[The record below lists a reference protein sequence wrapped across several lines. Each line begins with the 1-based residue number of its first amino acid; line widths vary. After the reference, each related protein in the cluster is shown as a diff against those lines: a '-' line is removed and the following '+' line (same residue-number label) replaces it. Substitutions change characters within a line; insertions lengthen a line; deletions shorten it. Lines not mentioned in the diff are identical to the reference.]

1 MFSIPLFSIV
11 IFPNEDQIHQVKG
24 YKQLLKSKIG
34 WFGSANS
41 AAHITVINFENEFTL
56 ALYIEQIR
64 KYCKTITSQK
74 VIFNSWG
81 TFGEKTFFI
90 APDEQSKIY
99 LNALISQ
106 LHLFLGFKISNSNPH
121 LTIARGL
128 DAKKMTTAKTIFS
141 NTEVNFEF
149 NCDAIYIRKF
159 NQQTKQYT
167 DIVEKIHFEG

>member
-1 MFSIPLFSIV
+1 MVSIPLFSIV
-11 IFPNEDQIHQVKG
+11 IFPNEDQTHQVKG

-34 WFGSANS
+34 WFGSANA

-56 ALYIEQIR
+56 ALYIEKIR
-64 KYCKTITSQK
+64 EYCKTFSSQK

-90 APDEQSKIY
+90 APDEQSKLY
-99 LNALISQ
+99 LNTLISQ
-106 LHLFLGFKISNSNPH
+106 LYLFLGFKISNSNAH

-128 DAKKMTTAKTIFS
+128 DTDKMTTAKTTFS
-141 NTEVNFEF
+141 NKDVNLEF
-149 NCDAIYIRKF
+149 NCDAIYVRKF
-159 NQQTKQYT
+159 NHQTQQYT